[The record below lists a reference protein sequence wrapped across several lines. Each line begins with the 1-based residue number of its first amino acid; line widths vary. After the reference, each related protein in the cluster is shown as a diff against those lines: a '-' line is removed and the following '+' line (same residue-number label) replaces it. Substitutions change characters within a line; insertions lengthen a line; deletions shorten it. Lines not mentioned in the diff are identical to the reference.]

1 MRSSAR
7 QPAVPWGVTIMTMR
21 MNLEKNRIVN
31 ICDRVSF
38 FSLCVVA
45 LFLPVSK
52 GAIESFSI
60 AAIVFYLVGKLISF
74 EDIVKTPVNLTLFV
88 YLSICVVSI
97 FMSSNLKISAR
108 TFFAKT
114 LQDAAF
120 FFVVVETLNSKRRF
134 KNILYI
140 LFFSSFILGVD
151 GIYQYFTHK
160 DFLRHRPVIF
170 VERIYASFATPN
182 SFGCYL
188 SVIISF
194 VAAQLF
200 RKRSFKFSKIIYGS
214 LFILLFVCLTLTV
227 SRGAWFAFLGS
238 TLFLSI
244 WIHGLGV
251 FFLILGIVMVTIQ
264 PFCHPFI
271 KERLANF
278 FIFSDSGSMD
288 RQFIWRAGWKMF
300 ISNPWIGVGL
310 GTFMFNFKSFI
321 IADYKYTAAYAHN
334 CYLQMASEMGIIGLL
349 AFLSILAVFF
359 YQGIKALKSQERSFH
374 WYILLA
380 SLAGILG
387 YCVQMGVDTILY
399 SLDLGM
405 LFWLVLGM
413 GVAASR
419 NLEAESG
426 KKKTAPEV

>member
-1 MRSSAR
+1 
-7 QPAVPWGVTIMTMR
+7 MTMR

-200 RKRSFKFSKIIYGS
+200 RKRSFEFSKIIYGS

-278 FIFSDSGSMD
+278 FIFSDSGSVD
-288 RQFIWRAGWKMF
+288 RQIIWRAG
-300 ISNPWIGVGL
+300 
-310 GTFMFNFKSFI
+310 
-321 IADYKYTAAYAHN
+321 
-334 CYLQMASEMGIIGLL
+334 
-349 AFLSILAVFF
+349 LAVFF

-374 WYILLA
+374 WYILLD

-413 GVAASR
+413 GEIGRASCR
-419 NLEAESG
+419 EKGRSRWS
-426 KKKTAPEV
+426 P

>member
-1 MRSSAR
+1 MILTRLKKTDA
-7 QPAVPWGVTIMTMR
+7 AV
-21 MNLEKNRIVN
+21 
-31 ICDRVSF
+31 ICDQICF
-38 FSLCVVA
+38 YSLCVVA
-45 LFLPVSK
+45 FFLPVSK

-60 AAIVFYLVGKLISF
+60 AAIVFYLIRKFILS
-74 EDIVKTPVNLTLFV
+74 ETPAKTPINVILFI
-88 YLSICVVSI
+88 YLSICVISI

-114 LQDAAF
+114 LQDIAF
-120 FFVVVETLNSKRRF
+120 FFTVVETLNTKRRL
-134 KNILYI
+134 KNILYV
-140 LFFSSFILGVD
+140 LFLSSFILGID
-151 GIYQYFTHK
+151 GIYQYFTRK

-170 VERIYASFATPN
+170 TERIYASFSTPN

-188 SVIISF
+188 SVVISF

-200 RKRSFKFSKIIYGS
+200 RKKGFKPSKVVYGS
-214 LFILLFVCLTLTV
+214 LLILLFACLILTV

-244 WIHGLGV
+244 WIHSLGV
-251 FFLILGIVMVTIQ
+251 FFLILGVVMVVIQ

-278 FIFSDSGSMD
+278 LIFSDTSSMD
-288 RQFIWRAGWKMF
+288 RKFIWQAGWKMF
-300 ISNPWIGVGL
+300 ISSPWIGVGV
-310 GTFMFNFKSFI
+310 GTFMDNFKKFI
-321 IADYKYTAAYAHN
+321 ATDYKYTAAYAHN
-334 CYLQMASEMGIIGLL
+334 CYLQMASEMGVIGLA

-359 YQGIKALKSQERSFH
+359 YQGIKALKTQERTFY

-380 SLAGILG
+380 SLAAILG

-413 GVAASR
+413 GVAAMSKVTVAR
-419 NLEAESG
+419 E
-426 KKKTAPEV
+426 

>member
-1 MRSSAR
+1 MRL
-7 QPAVPWGVTIMTMR
+7 I
-21 MNLEKNRIVN
+21 NLERTKIAN
-31 ICDRVSF
+31 ICDQTCF
-38 FSLCVVA
+38 FCLCVVA

-60 AAIVFYLVGKLISF
+60 AAIVFYLVRKFISF
-74 EDIVKTPVNLTLFV
+74 EDIAKTPVNLTLFL
-88 YLSICVVSI
+88 YLFVCIVSI

-114 LQDAAF
+114 IQDVSF
-120 FFVVVETLNSKRRF
+120 FFTVAETLNTKRRF

-140 LFFSSFILGVD
+140 LFLSSFILGID

-160 DFLRHRPVIF
+160 DFLRHRPLIF
-170 VERIYASFATPN
+170 LERIYASFTTPN

-200 RKRSFKFSKIIYGS
+200 RKRSFKFSKIIYVG
-214 LFILLFVCLTLTV
+214 LFILLFICLMLTV

-251 FFLILGIVMVTIQ
+251 FFLILGIVMVIIQ

-271 KERLANF
+271 RERLANF
-278 FIFSDSGSMD
+278 FIFSDTASMD
-288 RQFIWRAGWKMF
+288 RQFIWQAGWEMF
-300 ISNPWIGVGL
+300 VSSPWIGVGL
-310 GTFMFNFKSFI
+310 GTFMFNFKKFI
-321 IADYKYTAAYAHN
+321 ATDYKYTAAYAHN
-334 CYLQMASEMGIIGLL
+334 CYLQMASEIGIIGLM

-359 YQGIKALKSQERSFH
+359 YQGIRALKSQERTFH

-413 GVAASR
+413 GVAAMSKVTVAR
-419 NLEAESG
+419 E
-426 KKKTAPEV
+426 

>member
-1 MRSSAR
+1 MRL
-7 QPAVPWGVTIMTMR
+7 I
-21 MNLEKNRIVN
+21 NLEKTKIAS
-31 ICDRVSF
+31 ICDQTCF
-38 FSLCVVA
+38 FCLCVVA

-60 AAIVFYLVGKLISF
+60 AAIVFYFVRKLVSSEGAP
-74 EDIVKTPVNLTLFV
+74 KTPVNVTFFI
-88 YLSICVVSI
+88 YLVVCVISI

-114 LQDAAF
+114 LQDVAF
-120 FFVVVETLNSKRRF
+120 FFVAIETLNTKRRF
-134 KNILYI
+134 RNILYI
-140 LFFSSFILGVD
+140 LFLSSLVLCVD
-151 GIYQYFTHK
+151 GVYQYFTHK
-160 DFLRHRPVIF
+160 DFLRGRPNLDIP
-170 VERIYASFATPN
+170 RIYASFPTPN

-188 SVIISF
+188 SMVIPF
-194 VAAQLF
+194 VAVQLF
-200 RKRSFKFSKIIYGS
+200 RKSSYRASKILHGS
-214 LFILLFVCLTLTV
+214 LFILLFICLILTV

-251 FFLILGIVMVTIQ
+251 FFLILGIVMVIIQ

-278 FIFSDSGSMD
+278 FIFSDSSSMD
-288 RQFIWRAGWKMF
+288 RKFIWQAGWKMF
-300 ISNPWIGVGL
+300 VSSPWIGVGI
-310 GTFMFNFKSFI
+310 GTFMDNFKKFI
-321 IADYKYTAAYAHN
+321 AVDYKYTAAYAHN
-334 CYLQMASEMGIIGLL
+334 CYLQMASEIGIIGLM

-359 YQGIKALKSQERSFH
+359 YQGIKTLKSQERTFH

-413 GVAASR
+413 GVAAMR
-419 NLEAESG
+419 NMDAKNRNDLKPSASM
-426 KKKTAPEV
+426 

>member
-1 MRSSAR
+1 MGMSL
-7 QPAVPWGVTIMTMR
+7 G
-21 MNLEKNRIVN
+21 KDRIVN
-31 ICDRVSF
+31 ICDQVSF

-60 AAIVFYLVGKLISF
+60 LAIVAYLIRKFISF
-74 EDIVKTPVNLTLFV
+74 EDIAKTPVNVTLFL
-88 YLSICVVSI
+88 YLSVCIVSI

-114 LQDAAF
+114 LQDIAF
-120 FFVVVETLNSKRRF
+120 FFAAAETLNTKRRF
-134 KNILYI
+134 KNILYV
-140 LFFSSFILGVD
+140 LFLSSLILGID
-151 GIYQYFTHK
+151 GVYQYFTHK

-170 VERIYASFATPN
+170 TERIYASFATPN

-188 SVIISF
+188 SMIISF
-194 VAAQLF
+194 LAAQLF
-200 RKRSFKFSKIIYGS
+200 RKSSFKPSKIIYGS
-214 LFILLFVCLTLTV
+214 LFILLFICLMLTG
-227 SRGAWFAFLGS
+227 SRGGWFAFLGS

-244 WIHGLGV
+244 WMHALGV

-278 FIFSDSGSMD
+278 FIFSDTSSMD
-288 RQFIWRAGWKMF
+288 RKFIWQAGWKMF
-300 ISNPWIGVGL
+300 IAHPWIGLGL
-310 GTFMFNFKSFI
+310 GTFMFNFKEFI
-321 IADYKYTAAYAHN
+321 ASDYKYTPAYAHN
-334 CYLQMASEMGIIGLL
+334 CYLQMASEIGVIGLM
-349 AFLSILAVFF
+349 AFLSLLAVFF
-359 YQGIKALKSQERSFH
+359 YQGVSALRSQERTFH

-380 SLAGILG
+380 SLAGISG

-405 LFWLVLGM
+405 LFWLVMGM
-413 GVAASR
+413 GVAAMR
-419 NLEAESG
+419 NLKKES
-426 KKKTAPEV
+426 A